1 MSTTSSFSRSSSK
14 NATYRSDNPLGSY
27 VLITMVTMVTMMTMM
42 TMMIKLLVA
51 N

>member
-1 MSTTSSFSRSSSK
+1 MSTTSSFSRSSRK

-42 TMMIKLLVA
+42 IKLLVA

>member
-1 MSTTSSFSRSSSK
+1 MSKTSSFSRSSRE
-14 NATYRSDNPLGSY
+14 NATYRSDNPLGSF
-27 VLITMVTMVTMMTMM
+27 VLITMVIMV